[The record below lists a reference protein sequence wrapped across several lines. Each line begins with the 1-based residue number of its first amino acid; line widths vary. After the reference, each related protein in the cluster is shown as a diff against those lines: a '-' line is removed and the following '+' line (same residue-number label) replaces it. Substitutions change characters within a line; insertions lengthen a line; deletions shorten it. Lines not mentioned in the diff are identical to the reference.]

1 MGKRRPSAPRRRRSS
16 KPARRRA
23 PASGRARPPRAELP
37 AGEAEV
43 SAVAEDRAAHH
54 ETGPVLTGGDVDA
67 DWLTAHSVGEEAVG
81 GSVATPDQDIVD
93 ELGEALG
100 VPQEPDAEVR
110 TSTEILAERDAVR
123 WRIEREVAREEERG

>member
-1 MGKRRPSAPRRRRSS
+1 MGKRKQAAPKRRRSA
-16 KPARRRA
+16 KRARRPAR
-23 PASGRARPPRAELP
+23 AEREALP

-43 SAVAEDRAAHH
+43 SAMAEDRAAHH
-54 ETGPVLTGGDVDA
+54 ETGPALTGGDVDA

-100 VPQEPDAEVR
+100 VSQAPDDEVR
-110 TSTEILAERDAVR
+110 TATEILAERDAHR
-123 WRIEREVAREEERG
+123 WRIEREVAREEDRG